1 MSRAVL
7 ALIAC
12 MAFVR
17 AASGAPLARQ
27 RVVLADGDAELHRAI
42 ERALAP
48 WRLAVVIEGPPPT
61 DVAAA
66 QQRAD
71 HDTARFVV
79 WRAGDQLVVYDR
91 ELGTIERRTSRAG
104 PLDPPTAAAAALTI
118 KTMMRLPPPPD
129 PAAPPGDDGALMD
142 DTPPVATDDT
152 WLRLDAAAVL
162 RIAHG
167 DQTDV
172 SPRVV
177 VALAVRPWRGS
188 AWRLGLAGDLGPAV
202 AVSQA
207 GFTGTWSD
215 WAIHAVIGR
224 TVAFGAWELEPEL
237 AIGVRRSSLDGTDKA
252 APQTETATLADGRAG
267 VWARW
272 RTGGWTLGGR
282 LDVGVSL
289 SAPTYTKT
297 GAAAEI
303 FQVPGMAIGIG
314 AIVSRDL

>member
-1 MSRAVL
+1 
-7 ALIAC
+7 

-17 AASGAPLARQ
+17 AAAGAPLARQ
-27 RVVLADGDAELHRAI
+27 RVVLADGDAELHRAV

-48 WRLAVVIEGPPPT
+48 WHLAVVIEGPPPT
-61 DVAAA
+61 DLAAA

-71 HDTARFVV
+71 RDTARFVV
-79 WRAGDQLVVYDR
+79 WRAGDELVVYDR
-91 ELGTIERRTSRAG
+91 ELATLERRASRAG

-129 PAAPPGDDGALMD
+129 PAAPPSDGTLAVD
-142 DTPPVATDDT
+142 APPPDEP

-167 DQTDV
+167 DQTEV
-172 SPRVV
+172 SPRVIA
-177 VALAVRPWRGS
+177 ALAIRPARGS
-188 AWRLGLAGDLGPAV
+188 AWRLGVAGDLGPAV

-224 TVAFGAWELEPEL
+224 TLAFAAWELEPAL
-237 AIGVRRSSLDGTDKA
+237 AIGVRHSTLDGTDKNTA
-252 APQTETATLADGRAG
+252 RTETATLADGAAG

-272 RTGGWTLGGR
+272 RYGGWTFGGR
-282 LDVGVSL
+282 VDVGVSL
-289 SAPTYTKT
+289 SAPTYLKT

-303 FQVPGMAIGIG
+303 FQVPGMAIGLG
-314 AIVSRDL
+314 AIVARDL